1 MIKKPLSI
9 KFRFMSYITVVL
21 IGVFIVITYTFNTV
35 FTQYIESNATKALE
49 YNRSFITGGDDGP
62 RQHEFSNQTQLI
74 VINSNYQIIEDRPIP
89 NLPNTDPK
97 ISIVQA
103 IKDSE
108 ISLETQSIEQIL
120 VNDQPVYFT
129 VVTSDKTPGY
139 YLIFYIQM
147 DSLTTFQDNVTYALW
162 IIMFIVLGLA
172 LITMNF
178 MTNSIVKPIKAVQKF
193 AHSIGEGDTS
203 NEYVHYPDLE
213 INQLNTSMNDMV
225 NKLNAQDESQRS
237 FFQNVSH
244 ELRTPLQIIKSQTEA
259 VQVGLTPI
267 NTAAQT
273 IHTEVDNLSQLV
285 DDILVL
291 SRLESKSNE
300 LIKSKNDLRETISST
315 SDRYRSLANQKNI
328 AFNFEFDLKPVYFDY
343 NESSMEKVI
352 SNLLSNALRYANHT
366 ITLRCMSQNDW
377 ILIEIE
383 DDGDGILEEN
393 IPFLFDRFYKDKT
406 GQYGIGLSIVQ
417 SIIHS
422 YNGHIDVKSNP
433 GKTCFTILFY
443 PNYPA

>member
-49 YNRSFITGGDDGP
+49 YNRSFITSGDDGP

-120 VNDQPVYFT
+120 VNEQPVYFT

-193 AHSIGEGDTS
+193 AHRIGEGDTS

-259 VQVGLTPI
+259 VQVGLTPF

-300 LIKSKNDLRETISST
+300 LIKSKNDLRETISSM
-315 SDRYRSLANQKNI
+315 SERYRSLANQKNI

-393 IPFLFDRFYKDKT
+393 IPYLFDRFYKDKT

>member
-1 MIKKPLSI
+1 MIKKPISI
-9 KFRFMSYITVVL
+9 KFRFMSYITFVL
-21 IGVFIVITYTFNTV
+21 IGVFIIIMYTFNTV

-49 YNRSFITGGDDGP
+49 YNRRFITGDDEP
-62 RQHEFSNQTQLI
+62 RQHELSNQTQLI
-74 VINSNYQIIEDRPIP
+74 VINDRYQIIEDRPIP
-89 NLPNTDPK
+89 NLENTDPK

-103 IKDSE
+103 IKESE
-108 ISLETQSIEQIL
+108 VPLNSSSIEQIL
-120 VNDQPVYFT
+120 VNDQPVYYT
-129 VVTSDKTPGY
+129 VVMSDKTPGY

-147 DSLTTFQDNVTYALW
+147 DSLTTFQNNVSYALLV
-162 IIMFIVLGLA
+162 IMFIVLGLA

-193 AHSIGEGDTS
+193 AHRIGEGDTS

-213 INQLNTSMNDMV
+213 INQLNNSMNDMV

-259 VQVGLTPI
+259 AQVGLTPI
-267 NTAAQT
+267 DIAAQT
-273 IHTEVDNLSQLV
+273 IHNEVDNLSQLV

-300 LIKSKNDLRETISST
+300 LINSKNDLRETISST
-315 SDRYRSLANQKNI
+315 SERYRSLANQKNI
-328 AFNFEFDLKPVYFDY
+328 QLNFEFDSKPVYFDY

-352 SNLLSNALRYANHT
+352 SNLLSNALRYAHQT
-366 ITLRCMSQNDW
+366 ITLRCLSQKDW

-383 DDGDGILEEN
+383 DDGDGILEEY
-393 IPFLFDRFYKDKT
+393 IPYLFDRFYKDKT
-406 GQYGIGLSIVQ
+406 GHYGIGLSIVQ

-422 YNGHIDVKSNP
+422 YNGHIDVKSKP
-433 GKTCFTILFY
+433 GKTCFTLLLY